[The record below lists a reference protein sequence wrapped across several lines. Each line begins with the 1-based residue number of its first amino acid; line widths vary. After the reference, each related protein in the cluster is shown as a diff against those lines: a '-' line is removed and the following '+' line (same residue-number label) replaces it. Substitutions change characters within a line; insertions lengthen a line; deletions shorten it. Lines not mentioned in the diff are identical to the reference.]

1 MDITTIISEE
11 INNFD
16 FLNTDKYATEDETI
30 RLLSNRDLQKQIVCD
45 MLLNKRDKY
54 QIKQIKDATVHGN
67 WEGSNFDD
75 ASRMTLTYNVEVE
88 YKYDSTKSPLTFDL
102 YFNGV
107 DIPVSVEG
115 RVDYNNPNNDDS
127 WFNTLS
133 FEEVD
138 VTLNTVDGD
147 EIRFD
152 ALDEAPDEIRKI
164 FIEDFVGDFIYD
176 QTSTNNND
184 IPNKNAIAQYC

>member
-164 FIEDFVGDFIYD
+164 FIEDFVGDFVYD